1 MKTFLSSF
9 KEISRKTAF
18 ILLFFAWAMASCTS
32 GKDNPVQRADP
43 ARVYKP
49 TPTVRDMNQQSS
61 DVNRKK
67 NIEEASPNAPA
78 NQPPEVRSR
87 RLLRS
92 RPQPTPPA
100 PIIVKPDTVRRDT
113 IR

>member
-1 MKTFLSSF
+1 M
-9 KEISRKTAF
+9 A
-18 ILLFFAWAMASCTS
+18 LLLLAGCTS
-32 GKDNPVQRADP
+32 GKDNPVNNPDP

-49 TPTVRDMNQQSS
+49 TPTVSDMNQQSS

-67 NIEEASPNAPA
+67 NIEEGNPNSPA

-92 RPQPTPPA
+92 RPQPTPTP
-100 PIIVKPDTVRRDT
+100 PRPVVRPDTVRRDT

>member
-18 ILLFFAWAMASCTS
+18 IFFACGLACTGCTS
-32 GKDNPVQRADP
+32 GKDNPVQTADP

-92 RPQPTPPA
+92 RPQPSPSV
-100 PIIVKPDTVRRDT
+100 PIIVRPDTVRRDT

>member
-1 MKTFLSSF
+1 MKTFLRSF
-9 KEISRKTAF
+9 REISRKTAF
-18 ILLFFAWAMASCTS
+18 IFWAFSLALAGCTS
-32 GKDNPVQRADP
+32 GKDNPVQTSDP

-78 NQPPEVRSR
+78 TQPPEVRSR

-92 RPQPTPPA
+92 RPQPAPPA
-100 PIIVKPDTVRRDT
+100 PIIVRPDTVRRDT

>member
-1 MKTFLSSF
+1 MKTFLTYF
-9 KEISRKTAF
+9 PVISRKTAF
-18 ILLFFAWAMASCTS
+18 ICWACCLTVMGCTS
-32 GKDNPVQRADP
+32 GKDNPVQTTDP

-87 RLLRS
+87 RLLRA
-92 RPQPTPPA
+92 RPQPAPPT
-100 PIIVKPDTVRRDT
+100 PIIVRPDTVRRDT